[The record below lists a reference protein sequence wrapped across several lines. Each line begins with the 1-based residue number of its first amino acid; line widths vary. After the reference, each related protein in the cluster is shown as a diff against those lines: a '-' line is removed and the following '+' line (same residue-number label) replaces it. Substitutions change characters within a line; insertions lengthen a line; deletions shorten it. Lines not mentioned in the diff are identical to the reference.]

1 MSGEMKYDSVAREL
15 SMALRRVLEA
25 WDANNARLRRQ
36 LGLDAAHAEF
46 RKELGY
52 VRDAT
57 QRCRDAWTQL
67 RLQVGELEETERDLN
82 AHAEADFKASHP
94 TRELRSMPRDAADE
108 SPTE

>member
-1 MSGEMKYDSVAREL
+1 MNGEMKYDSVSREL

-36 LGLDAAHAEF
+36 LGLDSAHNEF
-46 RKELGY
+46 RNELGY

-67 RLQVGELEETERDLN
+67 REQVSELEDMERGLN
-82 AHAEADFKASHP
+82 ARAEADFKAAAPKVVREDDHP
-94 TRELRSMPRDAADE
+94 GLPSQE
-108 SPTE
+108 